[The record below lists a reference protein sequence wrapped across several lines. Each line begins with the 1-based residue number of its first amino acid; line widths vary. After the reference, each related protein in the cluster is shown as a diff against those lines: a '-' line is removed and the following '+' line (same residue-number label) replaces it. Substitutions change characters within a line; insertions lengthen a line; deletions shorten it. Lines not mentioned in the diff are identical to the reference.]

1 MKLTFHDCV
10 AHWGTGRSGG
20 GGGGKSVAAV
30 TVAMS
35 QVLQVGE
42 GGFIYR

>member
-10 AHWGTGRSGG
+10 AHWGTGSG

-30 TVAMS
+30 TVAHDVAGMAA
-35 QVLQVGE
+35 
-42 GGFIYR
+42 F

>member
-10 AHWGTGRSGG
+10 AHWGTGSGGG

-30 TVAMS
+30 SVAHDVAGMAA
-35 QVLQVGE
+35 
-42 GGFIYR
+42 F

>member
-20 GGGGKSVAAV
+20 GGGGGKSVAAV
-30 TVAMS
+30 TVAHD
-35 QVLQVGE
+35 VAGVAA
-42 GGFIYR
+42 F

>member
-20 GGGGKSVAAV
+20 GGGGGGKSVAAV
-30 TVAMS
+30 TVAHD
-35 QVLQVGE
+35 VAGVAA
-42 GGFIYR
+42 F

>member
-30 TVAMS
+30 TVAHD
-35 QVLQVGE
+35 VAGVAA
-42 GGFIYR
+42 F

>member
-10 AHWGTGRSGG
+10 AHWGTGSGG

-30 TVAMS
+30 TVAHD
-35 QVLQVGE
+35 VAGVAA
-42 GGFIYR
+42 F